1 MLERKIVRLIIMSNI
16 SRRKF
21 LKGAGAAALA
31 VAATGVLAGC
41 SKDDKPVIPNLTKE
55 VKVVFMCDGAT
66 VGKDGSVVVDKDAT
80 TVPVSMIK
88 AEQLPQGYTVE
99 SIGELKIQEIDGK
112 EAVTVTLKKIVT
124 TKEVKVV
131 FVCNGATAG
140 KDGSVVVDKDAKTV
154 PVSLIKAEQL
164 PQGYTVESTGELKI
178 QEIDGKECVLVTL
191 KKIAT
196 SKNVTV
202 AFFDTVNNAMLSTTM
217 TITVA
222 SDAEF
227 VYKTDLKEALPG
239 YEIID
244 NGKNQISE
252 NNRVVMAVKPVAPE
266 AMRTVTVT
274 YYMQGS
280 NAVITKATV
289 DVPVSKKSLTKAEL
303 PGATV
308 ESGGYLFD
316 VVPAMNGPFGI
327 NYLGEDKGEV
337 VVMASLKMHK

>member
-16 SRRKF
+16 SRRQF

-41 SKDDKPVIPNLTKE
+41 SKDDIPDTPDTPVIPEVTKE
-55 VKVVFMCDGAT
+55 VKVIFM
-66 VGKDGSVVVDKDAT
+66 
-80 TVPVSMIK
+80 
-88 AEQLPQGYTVE
+88 
-99 SIGELKIQEIDGK
+99 
-112 EAVTVTLKKIVT
+112 
-124 TKEVKVV
+124 
-131 FVCNGATAG
+131 CNGATAG
-140 KDGSVVVDKDAKTV
+140 NDGSVVVKKDAKTV
-154 PVSLIKAEQL
+154 PVSLIKAEQI

-178 QEIDGKECVLVTL
+178 KEIDGKECVLVTL

-202 AFFDTVNNAMLSTTM
+202 AFYDTVNNAMLSTTM
-217 TITVA
+217 TIAVA

-266 AMRTVTVT
+266 EMRNVTVT
-274 YYMQGS
+274 YRFSGS
-280 NAVITKATV
+280 NGFITDATV
-289 DVPVSKKSLTKAEL
+289 DVPMSKKFLTKAEL
-303 PGATV
+303 PAATV
-308 ESGGYLFD
+308 VSGGYLFD
-316 VVPAMNGPFGI
+316 VVPTTNGPFGI
-327 NYLGEDKGEV
+327 NDLGDGKGEV
-337 VVMASLKMHK
+337 AVTATIKMHK